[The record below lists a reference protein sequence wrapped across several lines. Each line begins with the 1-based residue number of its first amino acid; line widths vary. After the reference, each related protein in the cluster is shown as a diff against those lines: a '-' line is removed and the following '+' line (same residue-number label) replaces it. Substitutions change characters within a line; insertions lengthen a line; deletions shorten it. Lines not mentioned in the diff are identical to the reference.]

1 MSALFYIIKDTEK
14 FQSIRFKNTFI
25 ANLDGKLCQTSMEL
39 YSALETIF
47 ELPDYFGR
55 NLDALYDCMMD
66 LEWITKDNVILVIE
80 NFDFL
85 LSKEENDPDFLDD
98 FFITLDDIC
107 KSWDQY
113 ESEEI
118 TAKTMKV
125 YLHDSQKVTD
135 TLELNEI
142 EYKII

>member
-1 MSALFYIIKDTEK
+1 MSALFYIIENQEK

-25 ANLDGKLCQTSMEL
+25 ANLDGNQCRTSLDL
-39 YSALETIF
+39 YSELENIF

-66 LEWITKDNVILVIE
+66 LEWIIKDHVILIIS
-80 NFDFL
+80 NFQSL
-85 LSKEENDPDFLDD
+85 LSEEENDPDFIDD

-107 KSWDQY
+107 SSWDQY

-125 YLHDSQKVTD
+125 YIYASPKV
-135 TLELNEI
+135 NEI
-142 EYKII
+142 LDANDITYKII